1 MQIEK
6 FKIHASQTFQIMSE
20 PKLKSAKD
28 AGELSETAKTFCELW
43 LKERIYQ
50 RRKEINSKYFD
61 KGNQCEQK
69 GIDRYNNSFGTFYTK
84 NETFFEND
92 FCCGTP
98 DIIGITEI
106 IDIKNSYDFTTF
118 PLFDTVL
125 ENKAYEYQLQAYME
139 LTGIKN
145 AKLCYVLE
153 NLPDELIERE
163 LNRFGLEFTKDN
175 AENYTYDNISDN
187 FRIKVFETSYNTEII
202 EKIKSQ
208 VVKCQIYINKL
219 IESWNLKEF

>member
-20 PKLKSAKD
+20 PKLKRAKD

-43 LKERIYQ
+43 LKERIFQ

-61 KGNQCEQK
+61 KGNQCEQA
-69 GIDRYNNSFGTFYTK
+69 GIDRYNNFFNTFYTK
-84 NETFFEND
+84 NEEFFENEYA
-92 FCCGTP
+92 CGTP
-98 DIIGITEI
+98 DIIAMCEI

-118 PLFDTVL
+118 PLFDEKI
-125 ENKAYEYQLQAYME
+125 ENKAYEYQLQMYME
-139 LTGIKN
+139 LTGLKS

-163 LNRFGLEFTKDN
+163 LNRACLEFTKENADN
-175 AENYTYDNISDN
+175 YCYDNIEDKY
-187 FRIKVFETSYNTEII
+187 RIKVFETEYNPEII
-202 EKIKSQ
+202 GKVKSQ
-208 VVKCQIYINKL
+208 VEKCQNYINQL
-219 IESWNLKEF
+219 IQKYVK